1 MPVQAH
7 GRVLTQLVVTM
18 IVAEWTVPRGG
29 PPPGG
34 PPGSNA
40 LATNANEDSAKIKAT
55 SNPTIVKCRV
65 MGNVGKLFYINWLL
79 Y

>member
-1 MPVQAH
+1 MNSQLPVTTF
-7 GRVLTQLVVTM
+7 GT
-18 IVAEWTVPRGG
+18 P

-55 SNPTIVKCRV
+55 SNPTIVMCRV
-65 MGNVGKLFYINWLL
+65 MGNVGQLFYINWLL
-79 Y
+79 D